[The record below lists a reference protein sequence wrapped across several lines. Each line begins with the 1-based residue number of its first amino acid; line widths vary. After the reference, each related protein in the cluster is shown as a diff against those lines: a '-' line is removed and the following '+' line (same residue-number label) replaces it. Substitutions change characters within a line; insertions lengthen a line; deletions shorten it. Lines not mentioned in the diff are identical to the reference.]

1 MMAKIK
7 RATLKYAWY
16 EYTPEA
22 LQSGALTEKEIRDE
36 YRRLRN
42 IANKRIKRLEN
53 AGYTGTQTY
62 LRNVGAY
69 KSPNNYT
76 MAELQYKLYQISKF
90 VASRSSTVSGMRL
103 IEKEAIETLQ
113 EKGLGRINNLQ
124 EFGDFMSWARTK
136 YKSSEFDSE
145 RAAEVFNEAKLRKIP
160 IEEIK
165 KDYELYRDNYHQF
178 IELPVYRKA
187 ERRKSDWY
195 RKALGAD

>member
-1 MMAKIK
+1 MAKRK
-7 RATLKYAWY
+7 QATLKYAWY

-22 LQSGALTEKEIRDE
+22 LQSGSLSEKEIRDE

-42 IANKRIKRLEN
+42 IANKRIERLEK
-53 AGYTGTQTY
+53 AGYEQTQTY

-69 KSPNNYT
+69 KSPSNYT
-76 MAELQYKLYQISKF
+76 VPELQYKLYQISKF
-90 VASRSSTVSGMRL
+90 VAAKSSTVSGMRL

-113 EKGLGRINNLQ
+113 EKGLDRINNLQ

-145 RAAEVFNEAKLRKIP
+145 RAAEIFNESKRRNIS

-178 IELPVYRKA
+178 TELPVYRKE
-187 ERRKSDWY
+187 ERRTSEWY
-195 RKALGAD
+195 RKALGVD

>member
-1 MMAKIK
+1 MAKRK
-7 RATLKYAWY
+7 QATLKYAWY

-22 LQSGALTEKEIRDE
+22 LQSGSLSEKEIRDE

-42 IANKRIKRLEN
+42 IANKRIERLEK
-53 AGYTGTQTY
+53 AGYEQTQTY

-69 KSPNNYT
+69 KSPSNYT
-76 MAELQYKLYQISKF
+76 LPELQYKLYQISKF
-90 VASRSSTVSGMRL
+90 VAAKSSTVSGMRL

-145 RAAEVFNEAKLRKIP
+145 RAAEIFNEAKRRNIG

-165 KDYELYRDNYHQF
+165 KDYELYRDNYHEF
-178 IELPVYRKA
+178 TELPVYRKA
-187 ERRKSDWY
+187 ERRTSEWY
-195 RKALGAD
+195 RKALGVD

>member
-1 MMAKIK
+1 MAKRK
-7 RATLKYAWY
+7 QATLKYAWY

-22 LQSGALTEKEIRDE
+22 LQSGSLSEKEIRDE

-42 IANKRIKRLEN
+42 IANKRIERLEK
-53 AGYTGTQTY
+53 AGYEQTQTY

-69 KSPNNYT
+69 KSPSNYT
-76 MAELQYKLYQISKF
+76 VPELQYKLYQISKF
-90 VASRSSTVSGMRL
+90 VAAKSSTVSGMRL
-103 IEKEAIETLQ
+103 IEKEAIENLQ

-136 YKSSEFDSE
+136 YRSSEFDSE
-145 RAAEVFNEAKLRKIP
+145 RAAEVFNEAKRRNIS

-178 IELPVYRKA
+178 TELPVYRKE
-187 ERRKSDWY
+187 ERRTSEWY
-195 RKALGAD
+195 RKALGVD

>member
-1 MMAKIK
+1 MAKRK
-7 RATLKYAWY
+7 QATLKYAWY

-22 LQSGALTEKEIRDE
+22 LQSGSLSEKEIRDE

-42 IANKRIKRLEN
+42 IANKRIERLEK
-53 AGYTGTQTY
+53 AGYEQTQTY

-69 KSPNNYT
+69 KSPSNYT
-76 MAELQYKLYQISKF
+76 VPELQYKLYQISKF
-90 VASRSSTVSGMRL
+90 VAAKSSTVSGMRL

-113 EKGLGRINNLQ
+113 EKGLGRIKNLQ

-145 RAAEVFNEAKLRKIP
+145 RAAEIFNEAKRRNIG

-178 IELPVYRKA
+178 TELPVYRKE
-187 ERRKSDWY
+187 ERRTSEWY
-195 RKALGAD
+195 RKALGVD